1 MLRDVLILLIGLGL
15 LWTPRS
21 WLRLGAPRKT
31 RKKVATTGGLV
42 KDRLIGDHSIWI
54 EEEFTRRRNWIDF
67 GRALGGSFA
76 VVGAVPIVV
85 EALIAVPSISST
97 QLAFSIQGVIFLAA
111 VVIQMIRIEERM
123 TLFPPIFFVMGLSFA
138 VVGWKASII
147 GFAAIWAINLVL
159 PNPAVFLAT
168 YGAGM
173 VILAILFGANPKA
186 AILMATLAIMPPLV
200 AVLLKRRLAQ
210 FRKKNKIAVR

>member
-1 MLRDVLILLIGLGL
+1 MLRDVLFLLIGLGL

-21 WLRLGAPRKT
+21 WLRLGSPRKT
-31 RKKVATTGGLV
+31 RKKIATTGGPV
-42 KDRLIGDHSIWI
+42 KDRLPGDHSIWL
-54 EEEFTRRRNWIDF
+54 EEEIKRRRNWIDF
-67 GRALGGSFA
+67 GRAIGGSFA
-76 VVGAVPIVV
+76 VVGSVPIVV

-111 VVIQMIRIEERM
+111 VVIQMVRIEERM
-123 TLFPPIFFVMGLSFA
+123 TLFPPIFFVIGLSFA

-159 PNPAVFLAT
+159 PNPAVFLTT

-173 VILAILFGANPKA
+173 VILSIFFGANPKA
-186 AILMATLAIMPPLV
+186 AVLMAALAIMPPLV
-200 AVLLKRRLAQ
+200 AVLMKRRLAQ
-210 FRKKNKIAVR
+210 FRKKTKIAVR

>member
-31 RKKVATTGGLV
+31 RKKIAFTGGPV
-42 KDRLIGDHSIWI
+42 KDRLPGDHSIWI
-54 EEEFTRRRNWIDF
+54 EKEFKRRQNWIDF
-67 GRALGGSFA
+67 GRAIGGSFA
-76 VVGAVPIVV
+76 VVGSVPIVV
-85 EALIAVPSISST
+85 EAMITVPSISST

-111 VVIQMIRIEERM
+111 VVIQMVRIEERM

-138 VVGWKASII
+138 VVGWKAGTI

-159 PNPAVFLAT
+159 PNPVVFLTT
-168 YGAGM
+168 YGSGM
-173 VILAILFGANPKA
+173 VILSIFFGANPKA
-186 AILMATLAIMPPLV
+186 AVLTAALAIMPPLV

-210 FRKKNKIAVR
+210 FRKKTKIAVR